1 MIHLPLLM
9 IGTTELLLI
18 GGLALLLFGGK
29 KLPELMRGLGKGMQS
44 FKKGMHEPLD
54 ENPEQGEAE
63 AAQPEENQSTA
74 TEQGTVNP
82 ADEEGQKQ

>member
-1 MIHLPLLM
+1 MIHIPLLM

-54 ENPEQGEAE
+54 ENPENGEAE
-63 AAQPEENQSTA
+63 TETAQQEENSST
-74 TEQGTVNP
+74 TNEQGTVNP
-82 ADEEGQKQ
+82 ADEER

>member
-1 MIHLPLLM
+1 M

-54 ENPEQGEAE
+54 ENPENGEAE
-63 AAQPEENQSTA
+63 TETAQQEENSST
-74 TEQGTVNP
+74 TNEQGTVNP
-82 ADEEGQKQ
+82 ADEER